1 MHKND
6 NLEIVRGLAALVV
19 VFCHIIGKIPI
30 PIFQKSLVFNLLGN
44 WGTEAVIIFF
54 VLSGIV
60 IGISQ
65 EGKPKDTRTF
75 IKNRLLRIIP
85 IFLIGVLLALIAN
98 ILYRHTLPSSS
109 VTIGSLFFV
118 STLQGWIVE
127 PLEFNPVIWSLSFE
141 MFFYLIFSLTINN
154 KKMVLVFWCLLSVLC
169 IPLYYT
175 AGITT
180 GILKHFIAMF
190 AFSSI
195 WLVGYFVQKYKH
207 LFSFNF
213 VNALFSLL
221 TLPMVSRLTITT
233 DHYDV
238 VKYLIFALVSIPLF
252 GYILKPVKF
261 KFNDAQV
268 VQIVITITLMTFLH
282 FYSESSA
289 FNKIIYS
296 ALPFGSFLVLGFK
309 NLFIKVYAVVSPALV
324 FLGGISYSLY
334 VLHYPIIFLT
344 LFFLTDYLFLVVLIS
359 LPSVFLVCIF
369 LEKIYQKRIMSF
381 IRR

>member
-1 MHKND
+1 MNKND
-6 NLEIVRGLAALVV
+6 NLEIIRGLAALVV
-19 VFCHIIGKIPI
+19 VLCHIIGKIPI
-30 PIFQKSLVFNLLGN
+30 PIFQKSVLFSLLGN

-65 EGKPKDTRTF
+65 EAKPKDRSAF

-85 IFLIGVLLALIAN
+85 IFLIGFLLSLIAN
-98 ILYRHTLPSSS
+98 ILYHHSLPSIS
-109 VTIGSLFFV
+109 VMLGSLFFV

-154 KKMVLVFWCLLSVLC
+154 KKVALILWCLLSVLC

-175 AGITT
+175 ASITSGIA
-180 GILKHFIAMF
+180 KHFIAMF

-195 WLVGYFVQKYKH
+195 WLVGYFIQKNKH
-207 LFSFNF
+207 RFCFNF
-213 VNALFSLL
+213 VNALFSLF
-221 TLPMVSRLTITT
+221 TLPLVSRLSITA

-238 VKYLIFALVSIPLF
+238 IKYLIFAFLSVPLF
-252 GYILKPVKF
+252 GYILKPVRL
-261 KFNDAQV
+261 KFNNALGL
-268 VQIVITITLMTFLH
+268 QISITLILITFLH

-289 FNKIIYS
+289 YNKLIYS
-296 ALPFGSFLVLGFK
+296 ALPFAAFLVLGFK
-309 NLFIKVYAVVSPALV
+309 NFFVRVYAVVSPSLV

-344 LFFLTDYLFLVVLIS
+344 LFFLTNYLFLVILIS